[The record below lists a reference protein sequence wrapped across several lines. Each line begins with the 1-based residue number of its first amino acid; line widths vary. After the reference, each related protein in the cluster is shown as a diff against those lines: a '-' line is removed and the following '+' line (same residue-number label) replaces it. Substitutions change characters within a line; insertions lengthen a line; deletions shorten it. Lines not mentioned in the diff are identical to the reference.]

1 MKIKEIANKYSLIL
15 FYTTII
21 LTILLVISLTFNI
34 SNRRYDYKDRDRFD
48 NKRGGMMR
56 NDKTM
61 NMNKHNMNM
70 DNRPMM
76 NIENNTNSST
86 NTPEGIEN
94 N

>member
-21 LTILLVISLTFNI
+21 LTILLVISITFNI
-34 SNRRYDYKDRDRFD
+34 SNKRYDYNDRDRFD
-48 NKRGGMMR
+48 NKKGGMMR
-56 NDKTM
+56 NDRMM

-76 NIENNTNSST
+76 NIENNTKTST

>member
-48 NKRGGMMR
+48 NKRGDMMR

>member
-21 LTILLVISLTFNI
+21 LTILLVISITFNI
-34 SNRRYDYKDRDRFD
+34 SNKRYDYNDRDRFD
-48 NKRGGMMR
+48 NKKGGMMR
-56 NDKTM
+56 NDRMM

-70 DNRPMM
+70 DNKPMM

-86 NTPEGIEN
+86 NTPKGIEN